1 MIINIRLV
9 SSSHMSAAGFQ
20 ATARVRR
27 HIVGGGGVERLHVPE
42 WSTGQWSRPTYR
54 YRTDMAI
61 SIPIIS
67 PATPRTWAIVGSA
80 AAAGGG
86 TGEDYYLEYIDGH
99 YKINSVYGHKQEQR
113 HREYRTSIDLV
124 PEGSAAQ
131 S

>member
-1 MIINIRLV
+1 M
-9 SSSHMSAAGFQ
+9 
-20 ATARVRR
+20 
-27 HIVGGGGVERLHVPE
+27 EWLHVPE

-67 PATPRTWAIVGSA
+67 PATLRTWAIVGSA
-80 AAAGGG
+80 GAGGAR
-86 TGEDYYLEYIDGH
+86 EDYLEYIDGH

-113 HREYRTSIDLV
+113 HWESRTSIDLV

>member
-20 ATARVRR
+20 ANARVRR
-27 HIVGGGGVERLHVPE
+27 HVVGEVGWSGCTSPE

-67 PATPRTWAIVGSA
+67 PATLRTWAIVGSG
-80 AAAGGG
+80 AGGG
-86 TGEDYYLEYIDGH
+86 AGEDYLEYIDGH

-113 HREYRTSIDLV
+113 HRE
-124 PEGSAAQ
+124 
-131 S
+131 